1 MIEVNGLTKRY
12 GAVTAVKDLTFVVRP
27 GHVTGF
33 LGPNGAGK
41 STTLR
46 LILGLNRPTAGS
58 ATIGG
63 GPFARHRAGLRHVG
77 ALLDAGD
84 VHGGR
89 SAAAHLHALAAGNG
103 LPRRRV
109 AEVLD
114 EVGLAGAARRRI
126 GGFSLGMRQ
135 RLGIA
140 AALLGDPPVLLFDEP
155 INGLDPEG
163 VRWVRGL
170 FRRLAA
176 EGRTVL
182 VSSHLMSEME
192 NTADQLVVV
201 GRGELIAAESLAAF
215 AARGAGASVAVRTPD
230 PAELAAV
237 LSAEGASVRPD
248 GADGLTV
255 TGLSATR
262 IGELAHQRRI
272 MLYELAPRTASLEQ
286 AFMELTA
293 DRADHRAAD
302 CAADRAGH
310 RADRGAADRA
320 ADRARHRADALEGRP

>member
-1 MIEVNGLTKRY
+1 MIEVNQLTKRY
-12 GAVTAVKDLTFVVRP
+12 GEVTAVNGLTFTVRP
-27 GHVTGF
+27 GCVTGF

-41 STTLR
+41 STTMR
-46 LILGLNRPTAGS
+46 MILGLNRPTSGT
-58 ATIGG
+58 ATIDGR
-63 GPFARHRAGLRHVG
+63 PFARHRAGLRHAG

-89 SAAAHLHALAAGNG
+89 SAAAHLSALARSNG

-109 AEVLD
+109 GEVLR
-114 EVGLAGAARRRI
+114 EVGLEGVARRRV

-140 AALLGDPPVLLFDEP
+140 AALLGDAPVLLFDEP
-155 INGLDPEG
+155 VNGLDPEG

-170 FRRLAA
+170 FRRLAG

-192 NTADQLVVV
+192 HTADRLIVI
-201 GRGELIAAESLAAF
+201 GRGELIADESLTEF
-215 AARGAGASVAVRTPD
+215 AARGTGASVTVRTPD

-237 LSAEGASVRPD
+237 LTHAGAHVRQDD
-248 GADGLTV
+248 GAGLTV
-255 TGLSATR
+255 TGLSAAR
-262 IGELAHQRRI
+262 IGELAYERRI
-272 MLYELAPRTASLEQ
+272 LLYELAPRAASLEQ

-293 DRADHRAAD
+293 GHAEHRAE
-302 CAADRAGH
+302 H
-310 RADRGAADRA
+310 RAEHHSSVGPGDPR
-320 ADRARHRADALEGRP
+320 

>member
-12 GAVTAVKDLTFVVRP
+12 GDVLAVNDLTFTVRP
-27 GHVTGF
+27 GQVTGF

-46 LILGLNRPTAGS
+46 MILGLNRPTAGT
-58 ATIGG
+58 ATIDGR
-63 GPFARHRAGLRHVG
+63 PFTRHRAGLHHAG

-84 VHGGR
+84 VHPGR
-89 SAAAHLHALAAGNG
+89 SAAAHLAALARSNG

-109 AEVLD
+109 REVLE
-114 EVGLAGAARRRI
+114 EVGLAGAARRRA

-140 AALLGDPPVLLFDEP
+140 TALLGDPPVLLFDEP
-155 INGLDPEG
+155 VNGLDSEG
-163 VRWVRGL
+163 VRWVRGM

-192 NTADQLVVV
+192 NTADCLVVI
-201 GRGELIAAESLAAF
+201 GRGELIAQETVTEF
-215 AARGAGASVAVRTPD
+215 AMRGTRARVTVRTPE
-230 PAELAAV
+230 PARLTAA
-237 LSAEGASVRPD
+237 LTAEGAVVRS
-248 GADGLTV
+248 GGRESLTV
-255 TGLSATR
+255 TGLPAAR
-262 IGELAHQRRI
+262 IGELALRHRI
-272 MLYELAPRTASLEQ
+272 LLHELAPGSASLED

-293 DRADHRAAD
+293 GHADYL
-302 CAADRAGH
+302 AGE
-310 RADRGAADRA
+310 RR
-320 ADRARHRADALEGRP
+320 

>member
-1 MIEVNGLTKRY
+1 MIEVDQLTKRY
-12 GAVTAVKDLTFVVRP
+12 GGVMAVNGLTFTVRP

-41 STTLR
+41 STTMR
-46 LILGLNRPTAGS
+46 MILGLNRPTSGS
-58 ATIGG
+58 ATIDGR
-63 GPFARHRAGLRHVG
+63 PFARHRAGLRHAG

-89 SAAAHLHALAAGNG
+89 SATAHLSALARGNG

-109 AEVLD
+109 SEVLE
-114 EVGLAGAARRRI
+114 EVGLEGVARRRV

-140 AALLGDPPVLLFDEP
+140 AALLGDAPVLLFDEP
-155 INGLDPEG
+155 VNGLDPEG

-170 FRRLAA
+170 FRRLAG

-192 NTADQLVVV
+192 HTADRLIVI
-201 GRGELIAAESLAAF
+201 GRGELIADETVAEF
-215 AARGAGASVAVRTPD
+215 AARGTGAGVTVRTPD

-237 LSAEGASVRPD
+237 LTPAGGHIRQDDGGA
-248 GADGLTV
+248 LTV
-255 TGLSATR
+255 TGLSAAR
-262 IGELAHQRRI
+262 IGELAYERRI
-272 MLYELAPRTASLEQ
+272 LLYELAPRAASLEQ

-293 DRADHRAAD
+293 DRAEHRSAVPGGD
-302 CAADRAGH
+302 PR
-310 RADRGAADRA
+310 
-320 ADRARHRADALEGRP
+320 

>member
-1 MIEVNGLTKRY
+1 MIEVSGLTKRY
-12 GAVTAVKDLTFVVRP
+12 GAKTAVNGLTFSVRP

-46 LILGLNRPTAGS
+46 MILGLNRPTGGTATVAGR
-58 ATIGG
+58 
-63 GPFARHRAGLRHVG
+63 PFRDRPRGLRHVG
-77 ALLDAGD
+77 ALLDAQD

-89 SAAAHLHALAAGNG
+89 TAYAHLSALARANRI
-103 LPRRRV
+103 PRRRV
-109 AEVLD
+109 DEVLG
-114 EVGLAGAARRRI
+114 EVGLTEAARRRV

-140 AALLGDPPVLLFDEP
+140 TALLGDPPVLVFDEP

-176 EGRTVL
+176 EGRTVF

-192 NTADQLVVV
+192 HTADHLIVI
-201 GRGELIAAESLAAF
+201 GRGELIADESLAEF
-215 AARGAGASVAVRTPD
+215 AARGTPQSVTVRTPD
-230 PAELAAV
+230 ASELTPI
-237 LSAEGASVRPD
+237 LTAEGGSVRPD
-248 GADGLTV
+248 GDQALTV
-255 TGLSATR
+255 TGLSAAR
-262 IGELAHQRRI
+262 IGELAFQHRV
-272 MLYELAPRTASLEQ
+272 LLHELAPRTASLEE

-293 DRADHRAAD
+293 DSVEYL
-302 CAADRAGH
+302 AG
-310 RADRGAADRA
+310 D
-320 ADRARHRADALEGRP
+320 AR

>member
-1 MIEVNGLTKRY
+1 MIEVNELTKRY
-12 GAVTAVKDLTFVVRP
+12 GAVTAVNGLTFTVRP
-27 GHVTGF
+27 GRVTGF

-41 STTLR
+41 STTMR
-46 LILGLNRPTAGS
+46 MILGLNRPTSGS
-58 ATIGG
+58 ATIDGH
-63 GPFARHRAGLRHVG
+63 PFDRHKAGLRHAG

-89 SAAAHLHALAAGNG
+89 TAAAHLHALARGNG

-109 AEVLD
+109 AEVLE
-114 EVGLAGAARRRI
+114 EVGLAGVARRRI
-126 GGFSLGMRQ
+126 AGFSLGMRQ

-155 INGLDPEG
+155 VNGLDPEG

-192 NTADQLVVV
+192 NTADHLVVI
-201 GRGELIAAESLAAF
+201 GRGELIAAQALAAF
-215 AARGAGASVAVRTPD
+215 AARGAGASVTVRTPD
-230 PAELAAV
+230 PDGLTAVLTPEGAAV
-237 LSAEGASVRPD
+237 RP
-248 GADGLTV
+248 ADGRALTV
-255 TGLSATR
+255 TGLSAAR
-262 IGELAHQRRI
+262 IGELAHQHRI

-293 DRADHRAAD
+293 DRADYRADSRAD
-302 CAADRAGH
+302 SWADSRADYRADSRAG
-310 RADRGAADRA
+310 DRR
-320 ADRARHRADALEGRP
+320 